1 MVVNRFKNMGARGG
15 GRGRGGRGGGGGT
28 NPYRQED
35 DRPYRGQINDLEG
48 AIKDVISGGKYAKGA
63 AEFLRTELKGAS
75 PAAVA
80 QAKQMVKSNTFAY
93 MTTPEIGAIRKG
105 AYSAAALKMK
115 SKINKALNSI
125 QA

>member
-1 MVVNRFKNMGARGG
+1 MVVNRFKTMGARGG
-15 GRGRGGRGGGGGT
+15 GGGRGGRGGGGN
-28 NPYRQED
+28 NPYRQEY
-35 DRPYRGQINDLEG
+35 DRTYSSQIKDLEG
-48 AIKDVISGGKYAKGA
+48 AIKDVTSGGKLAKGA
-63 AEFLRTELKGAS
+63 AEFLRSELKGAS

-93 MTTPEIGAIRKG
+93 MTIPEIGAIRKG

-115 SKINKALNSI
+115 SKINKALNLI